1 MAKFSPDHK
10 AILDVML
17 LGHPLLRSG
26 KMFGYPAYY
35 AGEKLCICLYEQG
48 VGLKLP
54 ETSAVK
60 LLESDSNV
68 IPFQPMGRRKMRE
81 WVQINL
87 ERSQDYR
94 QYRAV
99 FDESIAY
106 VLAGQE
112 LDGGVLKP

>member
-1 MAKFSPDHK
+1 MAKYTPEHK
-10 AILDVML
+10 AVLDDLL
-17 LGHPLLRSG
+17 LGDPRLRSG

-35 AGEKLCICLYEQG
+35 AGDKLCICLYEGG

-54 ETSAVK
+54 EQTVAR
-60 LLESDSNV
+60 LLETDANA

-87 ERSQDYR
+87 ERSEDYR
-94 QYRAV
+94 QYRSV
-99 FDESIAY
+99 FDESILY

-112 LDGGVLKP
+112 KGI